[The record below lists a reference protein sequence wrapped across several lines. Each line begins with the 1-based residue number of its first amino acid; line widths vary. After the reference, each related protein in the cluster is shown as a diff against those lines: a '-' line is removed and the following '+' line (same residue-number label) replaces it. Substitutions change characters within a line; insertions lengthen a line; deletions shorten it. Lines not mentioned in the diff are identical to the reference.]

1 MTEAD
6 LNKERTLAYTA
17 GYNAAKAEQPV
28 GLTEEEI
35 SEWESHRNS
44 LTREAVYRLDTNDID
59 RHREL
64 ATSIETVDNLLAR
77 DAAAKEA
84 GMVCDAT
91 AERLRKAEALL
102 ESCWMVMDAFG
113 GGGGSGK
120 GNMRA
125 TMKAVDEFL
134 GDPEAEAAL
143 AAKGGE

>member
-28 GLTEEEI
+28 GLTDAYLTQKLKNFRYAA
-35 SEWESHRNS
+35 EWKKTATIASDALHDAILIVERL
-44 LTREAVYRLDTNDID
+44 LT
-59 RHREL
+59 
-64 ATSIETVDNLLAR
+64 R
-77 DAAAKEA
+77 DAAAKAA